1 MHHSRRWVPYE
12 LVVDALHAA
21 DIVWGNEISNAIWD
35 VKDFIKLDDSILKRI
50 EWSLEPKMQSA
61 RDIVRRIRTRDLYQY
76 VNEYAVPEE
85 DIQHFKPVTE
95 VDITSCQGDNG
106 IPGGL
111 KPEDI
116 VVQNMKIDYAMKERN
131 PVDSVKFFQDY
142 TDTTSFHIDKNKV
155 SVLLPSNFMER
166 KVRVFSKSRDPMY
179 VEAVEQAFVKH
190 QRKMYR
196 TEQQLTPARKRP
208 RSQQ

>member
-1 MHHSRRWVPYE
+1 M
-12 LVVDALHAA
+12 VVDALLAA
-21 DIVWGNEISNAIWD
+21 DIAWNNKISKAIWD
-35 VKDFIKLDDSILKRI
+35 VEEFIRLDDSILKRI
-50 EWSLEPKMQSA
+50 EWSHEPEMQRA
-61 RDIVRRIRTRDLYQY
+61 RDIVHRIRTRNLYQY

-85 DIQHFKPVTE
+85 DIQYFKPVTE
-95 VDITSCQGDNG
+95 VDITSCQGHNG
-106 IPGGL
+106 IPHGL
-111 KPEDI
+111 RPEDI

-131 PVDSVKFFQDY
+131 PVDSVKFFQEY

-179 VEAVEQAFVKH
+179 VEAVEQAFINH